1 MIYAKLISGRKFCPG
16 LDRTVHTGS
25 LTFLVCRD
33 TDDARP
39 DDNHGADNDSLVG
52 TDDDHLDGDGAAD
65 DDGGVAQ
72 DEDKLYL
79 CVSSPT
85 IKDKPVRII

>member
-1 MIYAKLISGRKFCPG
+1 M
-16 LDRTVHTGS
+16 HTGS

-39 DDNHGADNDSLVG
+39 DDNHGADDDSLVGTDDDSLLG

-65 DDGGVAQ
+65 DDGGDGGVAQ

>member
-1 MIYAKLISGRKFCPG
+1 M
-16 LDRTVHTGS
+16 HTGS

-33 TDDARP
+33 TDDALH

-65 DDGGVAQ
+65 DDGGDGGVAQ